1 MKNNEEKLYLDNDG
15 YQRLLEE
22 IDLLKAK
29 LAKNGKEKGEA
40 YSGAVGDG

>member
-29 LAKNGKEKGEA
+29 LAKMEKKKERPIL
-40 YSGAVGDG
+40 VQ

>member
-15 YQRLLEE
+15 YQRLLKE

-29 LAKNGKEKGEA
+29 LAKNGKEKRR
-40 YSGAVGDG
+40 SLFWCSR

>member
-22 IDLLKAK
+22 IDSLKAK
-29 LAKNGKEKGEA
+29 LAKNVKKKERPIL
-40 YSGAVGDG
+40 VQ

>member
-29 LAKNGKEKGEA
+29 LAKNGSIRLLQSRK
-40 YSGAVGDG
+40 